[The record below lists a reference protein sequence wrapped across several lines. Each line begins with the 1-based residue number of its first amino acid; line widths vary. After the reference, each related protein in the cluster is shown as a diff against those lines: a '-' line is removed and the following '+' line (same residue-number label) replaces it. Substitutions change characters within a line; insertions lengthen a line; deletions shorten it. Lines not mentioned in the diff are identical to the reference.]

1 MSPQLNTAG
10 QVRARSRISP
20 NSRLMNPD
28 ISVSAGDRRRRSSE
42 ILEDLARTWP
52 RERLSLGDIE
62 AALGDRGFGLM
73 ILVFT
78 LPTLIPGIAMLA
90 AIPLAMLAIQLMV
103 GLGKPWLPKAILRRS
118 TSRADFQR
126 IVERIKPHLL
136 RAEKVLKPRLNYFA
150 TSYAERL
157 IGFACLVLTLLL
169 PLPWPFGNLMLA
181 VPLIMLAL
189 ALIARD
195 GLFALAGLVLATI
208 SAGFLMAVTWVTV
221 QESLQFALK
230 YLGM

>member
-1 MSPQLNTAG
+1 MKL
-10 QVRARSRISP
+10 
-20 NSRLMNPD
+20 D
-28 ISVSAGDRRRRSSE
+28 ISDSAGDRRRRASE
-42 ILEDLARTWP
+42 ILEDLAGSWP
-52 RERLSLGDIE
+52 GDRLSLGDIE

-90 AIPLAMLAIQLMV
+90 AIPLVLLAIQLMV
-103 GLGKPWLPKAILRRS
+103 GMNKPWLPKAILQRS
-118 TSRADFQR
+118 VAKADFQSIAGR
-126 IVERIKPHLL
+126 IMPHLL

-157 IGFACLVLTLLL
+157 IGLVCLVLILLL

-189 ALIARD
+189 ALIERD
-195 GLFALAGLVLATI
+195 GLFALAGFVLATI
-208 SAGFLMAVTWVTV
+208 SAGFLIAVTWVTV

>member
-1 MSPQLNTAG
+1 MKL
-10 QVRARSRISP
+10 
-20 NSRLMNPD
+20 D
-28 ISVSAGDRRRRSSE
+28 ISASASDPRRRASE
-42 ILEDLARTWP
+42 ILEDLARSWP
-52 RERLSLGDIE
+52 GDRLSLGDIE

-90 AIPLAMLAIQLMV
+90 AIPLALLAIQLMV
-103 GLGKPWLPKAILRRS
+103 GLSKPWLPKAILQRS
-118 TSRADFQR
+118 VTRADFQR
-126 IVERIKPHLL
+126 IVGRMMPHLL
-136 RAEKVLKPRLNYFA
+136 RAEKVLQPRLNYFA

-157 IGFACLVLTLLL
+157 IGLVCLVLILLL

-189 ALIARD
+189 ALVERD
-195 GLFALAGLVLATI
+195 GLFALVGFVLATI
-208 SAGFLMAVTWVTV
+208 SGGFLIAVTWVTV